1 VLYLDIYFNFNITLV
16 SDLDARLNFQDKTN
30 CDVSNNDNW
39 ISESTCQSIDRE
51 LKLLLELYHK
61 TKEPIQVDFRKLV
74 DWVPYADSY
83 THYIHTYPAKLLKH
97 IPIFFLNSSVFLPD
111 KKGLVLDP
119 FCGSGTVLLESLLAG
134 HSAIGCDA
142 NPLAR
147 LIAKVKTTK
156 IDVNEAINF
165 KNIVIKSAKRLRKH
179 EPLNVVNVDHWFP
192 KQTQLDLSKLKRAI
206 DKLPRGDVYNF
217 LMSTFSSIIKKVSY
231 SDPNLSV
238 PVKLKPEKYIKND
251 VRANAEKRLLSVEM
265 ANVFLVFEKQF
276 QQNIKRVALIN
287 AIDTKAQSC
296 EVVSIDAR
304 KVTKSLNKNSEL
316 QDSNSVDFILTSP
329 PYAGAQK
336 YVRASSLNLGWLG
349 YCEDHT
355 LRDYEKLNIGR
366 EHYPKAEYQELLQFG
381 IVEIDQVLSNIWAK
395 NPLRAHINGNYLAEM
410 KNAILEMYRVLKPE
424 KYCVIVIGNNE
435 VCGELFET
443 QKFVRLLAQDIGFS
457 IELVLIDDIHS
468 RGLMTKR
475 NKTASIINSE
485 WILVFKK

>member
-1 VLYLDIYFNFNITLV
+1 MV
-16 SDLDARLNFQDKTN
+16 SDLDARLNFQDKIT
-30 CDVSNNDNW
+30 CDISNKDNL
-39 ISESTCQSIDRE
+39 ISESACQSIDKE
-51 LKLLLELYHK
+51 LGLLLEQYHK

-83 THYIHTYPAKLLKH
+83 THYIHSYPAKLLKH
-97 IPIFFLNSSVFLPD
+97 IPIFFLNSSVLLPD
-111 KKGLVLDP
+111 KNCLVLDP

-156 IDVNEAINF
+156 IDINEAIDF
-165 KNIVIKSAKRLRKH
+165 KNTVLKSAKRLRKH
-179 EPLNVVNVDHWFP
+179 EHLNVVNIDHWFP
-192 KQTQLDLSKLKRAI
+192 KQTQIDLSKLKRAI
-206 DKLPRGDVYNF
+206 DKLPKGDIFDF

-238 PVKLKPEKYIKND
+238 PVKLKPEKYIKTEIR
-251 VRANAEKRLLSVEM
+251 VKVEKRLLSIDN
-265 ANVFLVFEKQF
+265 ADVFSVFEKQF

-287 AIDTKAQSC
+287 NIDTEIQSC
-296 EVVSIDAR
+296 EVVSTDAR
-304 KVTKSLNKNSEL
+304 KVTESLNKDSEL
-316 QDSNSVDFILTSP
+316 LDSDSVDFIITSP

-349 YCEDHT
+349 YCEDNT

-366 EHYPKAEYQELLQFG
+366 ETYSKAEYQELLQFG
-381 IVEIDQVLSNIWAK
+381 ITEIDRILSNIWTK

-410 KNAILEMYRVLKPE
+410 KDAILEMYRVLKPN

-435 VCGELFET
+435 VCDELFET
-443 QKFVRLLAQDIGFS
+443 QKFIRLLAQDIGFS

>member
-1 VLYLDIYFNFNITLV
+1 M
-16 SDLDARLNFQDKTN
+16 DARLNFQDKTTYES
-30 CDVSNNDNW
+30 SNGDYL
-39 ISESTCQSIDRE
+39 IAKSACQNIDKE
-51 LKLLLELYHK
+51 LVFLLEKYRQ
-61 TKEPIQVDFRKLV
+61 TNMAIQVDFRKLV

-83 THYIHTYPAKLLKH
+83 THYIHSYPAKLLKH
-97 IPIFFLNSSVFLPD
+97 IPIFFLNSKVLLPE
-111 KKGLVLDP
+111 KNSLVLDP
-119 FCGSGTVLLESLLAG
+119 FCGSGTVLLESLLTG

-156 IDVNEAINF
+156 IDISKATDF
-165 KNIVIKSAKRLRKH
+165 KNTVIKSAKRLRKH
-179 EPLNVVNVDHWFP
+179 EHLNVVNVDHWFP
-192 KQTQLDLSKLKRAI
+192 KQTQIDLSKLKRAI
-206 DKLPRGDVYNF
+206 DKLPRGDVYDF

-238 PVKLKPEKYIKND
+238 PVKLKPEKYIKID
-251 VRANAEKRLLSVEM
+251 VRAKVEKRLLFIET
-265 ANVFLVFEKQF
+265 ANVFSVFEKQF
-276 QQNIKRVALIN
+276 QQNIKRVSLFSAIN
-287 AIDTKAQSC
+287 TEVQSC
-296 EVVSIDAR
+296 EVVSTDAR
-304 KVTKSLNKNSEL
+304 KITKSLNKKSKL
-316 QDSNSVDFILTSP
+316 QDSNSVDFIITSP

-349 YCEDHT
+349 YCEDNT

-366 EHYPKAEYQELLQFG
+366 EHYPKAEYQELIKFG
-381 IVEIDQVLSNIWAK
+381 IRDIDQVLHNIWTK
-395 NPLRAHINGNYLAEM
+395 NPLRAHINGNYLVEM
-410 KNAILEMYRVLKPE
+410 NDAILEMYRVLKPE

-443 QKFVRLLAQDIGFS
+443 QKFIKLLAQKAGFS
-457 IELVLIDDIHS
+457 TELVLIDDIHS